1 MSHGCRLGGL
11 RVSCH
16 EFSIYKSN
24 KTRLSVLLIKKIR
37 VLSFHVNDPTHDHL
51 TKCPKHF
58 LTHMKSVS
66 CFTQPTIVRSWSL
79 SHKIAMRIY
88 LDSLNKNQM
97 SYFYTYTSQNNT
109 RITTKDNNNN
119 NNKFQKKRGKL
130 CNMMTSNILFSLAY
144 TSRTETEISPPN
156 QNSPHNG

>member
-1 MSHGCRLGGL
+1 MSRVQYLQVKQINILFSSTTKKSGL
-11 RVSCH
+11 S
-16 EFSIYKSN
+16 
-24 KTRLSVLLIKKIR
+24 L
-37 VLSFHVNDPTHDHL
+37 HVYAPTHDHL

-66 CFTQPTIVRSWSL
+66 GFTQPTTVRSWSL

-88 LDSLNKNQM
+88 LNKFRM
-97 SYFYTYTSQNNT
+97 SYYPHTSQKNT

-119 NNKFQKKRGKL
+119 DKFQKKRGKL
-130 CNMMTSNILFSLAY
+130 CNMMTSKILFSLAY
-144 TSRTETEISPPN
+144 TSRTETETSPPH